1 MENHNIDNNDHNRC
15 AQEGTTLSADTT
27 QQRNHHSPAGE
38 KAVAGRA
45 LITGITGQDG
55 SFLAEFLIEKGYEVH
70 GLLRRSSSFNTG
82 RIEHLYLDE
91 WVRDMKKKRLVNLHY
106 ADMTDSS
113 SLIRIIAEVRP
124 TEIYN
129 LAAQSHVK
137 VSFEVPEYTADT
149 DANGVLRLLE
159 AVRICGLSDTCRIY
173 QASTSEL
180 YGKVQE
186 VPQRETTPFYP
197 RSPYAVAKLY
207 GFWIMKNYRESYGMF
222 CCNGILFN
230 HESERRG
237 ETFVTRK
244 ITLAAA
250 RIAQGHQDKLY
261 LGNLNALRD
270 WGYARDYIECMWL
283 ILQQPEPDD
292 FVIATGEYHSV
303 REFCTLAFRE
313 VGIELEWRGEGI
325 DEQGVDRASG
335 RVLVEVDPKYF
346 RPAEVEQLLGDPS
359 KARRMLG
366 WNPHKTSFQEL
377 VHIMVEHD
385 MRKVRKLFLQSKID
399 E

>member
-1 MENHNIDNNDHNRC
+1 ME
-15 AQEGTTLSADTT
+15 
-27 QQRNHHSPAGE
+27 E
-38 KAVAGRA
+38 KKVA

-55 SFLAEFLIEKGYEVH
+55 SYLAEFLIEKGYEVH
-70 GLLRRSSSFNTG
+70 GLMRRSSSFNTA

-91 WVRDMKKKRLVNLHY
+91 WVRDMKKARLVNLHW

-113 SLIRIIAEVRP
+113 SLVRVISKVRP

-137 VSFEVPEYTADT
+137 VSFDVPEYTADT

-159 AVRICGLSDTCRIY
+159 AVRIYGLAETCRIY

-186 VPQRETTPFYP
+186 VPQSETTPFYP

-207 GFWIMKNYRESYGMF
+207 GFWIMKNYRESYNMF

-250 RIAQGHQDKLY
+250 RIAQGYQDKLY
-261 LGNLNALRD
+261 LGNLNSLRD
-270 WGYARDYIECMWL
+270 WGYAKDYIECMWL

-292 FVIATGEYHSV
+292 FVIATGEYHTV
-303 REFCTLAFRE
+303 REFCTLAFKE
-313 VGIELEWRGEGI
+313 VGIELEWRGDGI
-325 DEQGVDRASG
+325 DEKGYDKATGKS
-335 RVLVEVDPKYF
+335 LVEVDPKYF
-346 RPAEVEQLLGDPS
+346 LPAEVDQLLGNPA
-359 KARRMLG
+359 KAKANLG
-366 WNPHKTSFQEL
+366 WNPQKTSFEDL
-377 VHIMVEHD
+377 VKIMVRHD
-385 MRKVRKLFLQSKID
+385 MKFVKKLFIKAHMDDAQ
-399 E
+399 